1 MDDDARAYL
10 RKNGW
15 RIPRRC
21 LAARHGCVVTNGWC
35 YKAFVRDAGRPT
47 FRATPSAYMNIL
59 QPRDRYP
66 LDPQHVAGA
75 LEVLQQL
82 LPSYLGPPA
91 K

>member
-1 MDDDARAYL
+1 
-10 RKNGW
+10 
-15 RIPRRC
+15 
-21 LAARHGCVVTNGWC
+21 
-35 YKAFVRDAGRPT
+35 
-47 FRATPSAYMNIL
+47 MNIL

-82 LPSYLGPPA
+82 LPSYLSPST